1 MGLTQNRDATVR
13 QLLISEQM
21 ATMEQLKDAAGTRA
35 TMTVY
40 RSLFRLGYLASYSDR
55 GRFYTLIEI
64 PDFDDLGLWSCRRVR
79 FSRHGSLLETAVAA
93 VDRSDAGYSA
103 SELELLL
110 QVEVKHAM
118 LQLVRRERI
127 VRSKVGKS
135 YVYLCS
141 EAGRRRQQKLMR
153 NERQAFQDVVAS
165 LVPEVLPE
173 ELRAAIVLFFSLLDE
188 RQRRLF
194 AGLEATKIGHGG
206 DRKIAHLLDLDPHTV
221 AKGRREL
228 FGGWVDRARV
238 RRVGGGNQRV
248 EKKRQR

>member
-1 MGLTQNRDATVR
+1 MGRTEDRDATVR
-13 QLLISEQM
+13 ELLVSKQM
-21 ATMEQLKDAAGTRA
+21 ATMEELKRAMGTRA
-35 TMTVY
+35 TMTAY
-40 RSLFRLGYLASYSDR
+40 RSLSRLGYLASYSDR
-55 GRFYTLIEI
+55 GRFYTLAEI
-64 PDFDDLGLWSCRRVR
+64 PAFDDLGLWSCRRVR
-79 FSRHGSLLETAVAA
+79 FSRYGSLLETAVAA
-93 VDRSDAGYSA
+93 VDRSDSGYSA

-141 EAGRRRQQKLMR
+141 EAGRGRQQKLMR
-153 NERQAFQDVVAS
+153 IEWQALQDVAVR
-165 LVPEVLPE
+165 LDPEVLPE
-173 ELRAAIVLFFSLLDE
+173 ELRAAIVLFYSLLDE

-206 DRKIAHLLDLDPHTV
+206 DRKMAHLLGLDPHTV

-228 FGGWVDRARV
+228 FGGSVERGRIRRA
-238 RRVGGGNQRV
+238 GGGNRRV